1 MSSRIALRAENV
13 EAVLDPAAGG
23 RIASI
28 RVDGL
33 ELLVTEG
40 PGPVAW
46 GCYPMVP
53 WAGRVR
59 DGVLRWRG
67 EEHRLPTDV
76 LPPHA
81 IHGTLLETAWQVVD
95 AGPDAATLAADLAA
109 PWPFGGRAIHR
120 VALSPDSLRAELEV
134 QGGDRP
140 MPAIVGWHPW
150 FPRVLRDG
158 TGAAVGEPVVVDLDA
173 GAMLHRGADGIPD
186 GAMVRPIP
194 PGPWDDCFVDLA
206 AAPGVH
212 WPGALEV
219 RIASDAPWWV
229 VYTENPTG
237 VCVEPQTGPP
247 NGLNT
252 AEHAVVAPG
261 VPLVASMA
269 VRWRRLR

>member
-1 MSSRIALRAENV
+1 
-13 EAVLDPAAGG
+13 
-23 RIASI
+23 
-28 RVDGL
+28 
-33 ELLVTEG
+33 
-40 PGPVAW
+40 
-46 GCYPMVP
+46 MVP

-120 VALSPDSLRAELEV
+120 VALSPSSLRAELEV
-134 QGGDRP
+134 QAGDRP

-150 FPRVLRDG
+150 FPRVLRDD

-173 GAMLHRGADGIPD
+173 EAMLRRGADGLPD
-186 GAMVRPIP
+186 GAMIRPIP
-194 PGPWDDCFVDLA
+194 PGPWDDCFVGLTA
-206 AAPGVH
+206 SPGVH

-252 AEHAVVAPG
+252 AEHAVVEPG
-261 VPLVASMA
+261 VPLVASMS
-269 VRWRRLR
+269 VRWRRLG